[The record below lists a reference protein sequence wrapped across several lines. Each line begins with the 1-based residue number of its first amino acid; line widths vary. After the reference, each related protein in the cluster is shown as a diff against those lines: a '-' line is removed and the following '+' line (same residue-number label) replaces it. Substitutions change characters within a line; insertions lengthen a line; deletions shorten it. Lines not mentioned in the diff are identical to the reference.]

1 MKIGKLN
8 INALYTGEMKSRSL
22 TDTITSVT
30 RSTEVNV
37 ERINEDK
44 IHILESS
51 EGIYKLKQCN
61 DFSTKQ
67 VPS

>member
-1 MKIGKLN
+1 MKIGNLN
-8 INALYTGEMKSRSL
+8 INALYTDEMNSCSL

-44 IHILESS
+44 IHIQESS
-51 EGIYKLKQCN
+51 EGIYIN
-61 DFSTKQ
+61 
-67 VPS
+67 

>member
-8 INALYTGEMKSRSL
+8 INALYTDEMNSCCL

-37 ERINEDK
+37 EGINEEK
-44 IHILESS
+44 IHIRESS
-51 EGIYKLKQCN
+51 EGIYTN
-61 DFSTKQ
+61 
-67 VPS
+67 